1 MFFPSAVWLKA
12 SKEYQMALKLHLK
25 SSFIQRHEA
34 SIRCLS
40 SNDLKAVGTQLLQ
53 SSQEQE
59 SYTECFEKQVNK
71 KKTTTQ
77 FYCVHSIKTQTNRY
91 KQGSCSCKTTHPKT
105 LKSFERF
112 FSKSICKKWCKTSS
126 KNVSKVKNVPS
137 IKAHFRPSPSQNRI

>member
-40 SNDLKAVGTQLLQ
+40 SNDLKAIGTQLLQ
-53 SSQEQE
+53 TKLTRAGILYRVFWKTS
-59 SYTECFEKQVNK
+59 KQK
-71 KKTTTQ
+71 KKTQ

-137 IKAHFRPSPSQNRI
+137 IKAHFRPSPSQNHI